1 MEVYV
6 HAQARHKVLLNELDN
21 LPADKR
27 AVIVQAQRE
36 VIDTMDKSVVAL
48 RPHLTSQP
56 KQRRPIVMMFVG
68 MLNWTNV

>member
-27 AVIVQAQRE
+27 AVFVQAQRE
-36 VIDTMDKSVVAL
+36 VIDTMYKSVVAL
-48 RPHLTSQP
+48 RPHLT
-56 KQRRPIVMMFVG
+56 
-68 MLNWTNV
+68 